1 MHSNGHVLTLE
12 LMVQKVNE
20 HVNGILRENLYE
32 MNLSMSK
39 LKQLDRQKQELRS
52 YLKRCGIG
60 DRSAKEFMIDFIEEC
75 LLKLF
80 SFDEQTI
87 GKTFFYSPEG
97 NKNPAYQFD
106 KLLYYYQ
113 KIYGVYGMEH
123 LVEDNHLLGQEGKN
137 EITAEDIRSVYQKIA
152 PPMDFTE
159 QLWLLSYKIYAA
171 YKGIGVVDEL
181 RDMHIDGVSGGVS
194 GRQGEYDSVWMFYKG
209 RSVHLA
215 FLSFENEAEL
225 ERVCRNICR
234 FEQPGELS
242 RAKGY
247 LIHEMADHA
256 RVVVARPD
264 FAENWMF
271 FVRKLD
277 QGQKRTLEDL
287 FPREDA
293 KSLIELLGWLMKGC
307 QVIGVTGMQGSGK
320 TTLLM
325 ALIGH
330 IPKEYTIRVL
340 ELAFELHL
348 RELYPKRNI
357 VTFRETNTVAGWEG
371 LEVQRKTDGTV
382 TVIGELVSHRV
393 AAWMIE
399 SGQTGSLS
407 TIFTHHARTT
417 KSLIHSL
424 RNSLL
429 KEGHFQSEQIAL
441 QQVLEVVRFDIHLHM
456 DRSGERYIERVT
468 QIVEDASAPD
478 GFRLVN
484 LIEYENHEYIQKH
497 KLDEAARAE
506 LAKWLTQEEKEAF
519 FAADI

>member
-1 MHSNGHVLTLE
+1 MQNKTQILTQE
-12 LMVQKVNE
+12 MMVSRIND

-32 MNLSMSK
+32 MNLSMERM
-39 LKQLDRQKQELRS
+39 KQLSRQKDELRDN
-52 YLKRCGIG
+52 LKCCGIG
-60 DRSAKEFMIDFIEEC
+60 NRNAKEFVIDFIEEC

-80 SFDEQTI
+80 SFDETTI
-87 GKTFFYSPEG
+87 NQAFLYTPEG
-97 NKNPAYQFD
+97 ECNPIYQFD
-106 KLLYYYQ
+106 KLLFVYRRT
-113 KIYGVYGMEH
+113 YGSYAMEQI
-123 LVEDNHLLGQEGKN
+123 VEKHHLLQDGKT
-137 EITAEDIRSVYQKIA
+137 EISAQDISRIYRKAA
-152 PPMDFTE
+152 PTLDFSE
-159 QLWLLSYKIYAA
+159 KLQLLGYKIYAA
-171 YKGIGVVDEL
+171 YKGLGVIDEL

-194 GRQGEYDSVWMFYKG
+194 GRQGEYNSIWMFYKG
-209 RSVHLA
+209 RSIHLS
-215 FLSFENEAEL
+215 FLSFGSEDEL

-277 QGQKRTLEDL
+277 QGKKRSLEEL
-287 FPREDA
+287 FPEEHA
-293 KSLIELLGWLMKGC
+293 KPLVTLLAWIMKGC
-307 QVIGVTGMQGSGK
+307 QVIGITGMQGSGK

-325 ALIGH
+325 ALIEH
-330 IPKEYTIRVL
+330 LPKEYTIRVL

-348 RELYPKRNI
+348 RELYPDRNI
-357 VTFRETNTVAGWEG
+357 VTFRETNTIQGWEG

-407 TIFTHHARTT
+407 TIFTHHARTS
-417 KSLIHSL
+417 KSLVYSL

-429 KEGHFQSEQIAL
+429 KEGNFHSERIAL

-456 DRSGERYIERVT
+456 DRSGHRYIERVT
-468 QIVEDASAPD
+468 LILEDTSASR
-478 GFRLVN
+478 GFRTIN
-484 LIEYENHEYIQKH
+484 LIEYENNRYVQKNRLGEDM
-497 KLDEAARAE
+497 KAE
-506 LAKWLTQEEKEAF
+506 LARWLTAEEKEAF
-519 FAADI
+519 YAADI

>member
-1 MHSNGHVLTLE
+1 
-12 LMVQKVNE
+12 
-20 HVNGILRENLYE
+20 
-32 MNLSMSK
+32 
-39 LKQLDRQKQELRS
+39 
-52 YLKRCGIG
+52 
-60 DRSAKEFMIDFIEEC
+60 
-75 LLKLF
+75 
-80 SFDEQTI
+80 
-87 GKTFFYSPEG
+87 
-97 NKNPAYQFD
+97 
-106 KLLYYYQ
+106 
-113 KIYGVYGMEH
+113 
-123 LVEDNHLLGQEGKN
+123 
-137 EITAEDIRSVYQKIA
+137 
-152 PPMDFTE
+152 MD
-159 QLWLLSYKIYAA
+159 
-171 YKGIGVVDEL
+171 V
-181 RDMHIDGVSGGVS
+181 
-194 GRQGEYDSVWMFYKG
+194 
-209 RSVHLA
+209 
-215 FLSFENEAEL
+215 
-225 ERVCRNICR
+225 
-234 FEQPGELS
+234 
-242 RAKGY
+242 
-247 LIHEMADHA
+247 
-256 RVVVARPD
+256 
-264 FAENWMF
+264 

-277 QGQKRTLEDL
+277 QGQKRTLEEL
-287 FPREDA
+287 FPKADA
-293 KSLIELLGWLMKGC
+293 EPLIQLLGWLMKGC

-399 SGQTGSLS
+399 SGQTGSLA

-417 KSLIHSL
+417 KSLVHSL

-429 KEGHFQSEQIAL
+429 KEGNFQSEQIAL

-468 QIVEDASAPD
+468 QIVEDASAQD

-484 LIEYENHEYIQKH
+484 LIEYENHGYIQKH
-497 KLDEAARAE
+497 KLDEATRAE
-506 LAKWLTQEEKEAF
+506 LARWLTQEEKEEF